1 MNKKK
6 DKNRKNKDGNRK
18 GGAKSFVKSLKS
30 EKNRAVLA
38 RLAKLIA
45 RYRGLLILS
54 IALAAISVVLQLYV
68 PILFGDA
75 IDELIAKNA
84 VDFNRVWFYLKRVL
98 VLAAASALSLW
109 AMSLINNK
117 MTFKIVQNVRS
128 NAIEHIQKLPL
139 SYLDKHSTGI
149 W

>member
-1 MNKKK
+1 MNKQQ
-6 DKNRKNKDGNRK
+6 DKNRKNKDGNRE

-98 VLAAASALSLW
+98 VLAACR
-109 AMSLINNK
+109 
-117 MTFKIVQNVRS
+117 FGR
-128 NAIEHIQKLPL
+128 
-139 SYLDKHSTGI
+139 
-149 W
+149 